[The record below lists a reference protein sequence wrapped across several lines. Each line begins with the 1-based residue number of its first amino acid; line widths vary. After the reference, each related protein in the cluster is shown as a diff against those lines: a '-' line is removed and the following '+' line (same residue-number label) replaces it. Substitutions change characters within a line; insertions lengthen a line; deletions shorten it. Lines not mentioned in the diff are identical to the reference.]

1 MLFGYV
7 RSCDIRIL
15 YLCES
20 ALLVVI
26 WPRYM
31 CLTNSQTLANTVQL
45 EHKVKPLQISVILFF
60 VSKGIYLG

>member
-1 MLFGYV
+1 MTGLMLFGYV

-26 WPRYM
+26 WPRYIGVVGRIE
-31 CLTNSQTLANTVQL
+31 C
-45 EHKVKPLQISVILFF
+45 I
-60 VSKGIYLG
+60 